1 MKFTQSILTEMIIKF
16 YKKRYSCDL
25 IIRLSTHYAKNKY
38 HANKCYR
45 DVFLWALIRDR
56 NTNSSAVKRKRRSED
71 QSEGEIEDSF
81 RFTIASFRVPNRVTK
96 RLILSQTSKLFDP
109 LG

>member
-1 MKFTQSILTEMIIKF
+1 MDDVLSGGHDITEAKEKMHQTVQLCKVGSFNLRKCLSNSPELLENLPGESLTKNCMSF
-16 YKKRYSCDL
+16 FRSDNTTAVL
-25 IIRLSTHYAKNKY
+25 RLKWRPN
-38 HANKCYR
+38 
-45 DVFLWALIRDR
+45 
-56 NTNSSAVKRKRRSED
+56 
-71 QSEGEIEDSF
+71 EDSF